1 MKKIFAI
8 ALALVMV
15 LSMASAFAS
24 ACTTGPFSW
33 DCLTETNKCGKAKVE
48 VIPYV
53 KVNNGCGGYDW
64 QVSTCASAINS
75 ENVYFAIK
83 LTVDAN
89 TDLDWLGNA
98 KIKITGKGVTMPKE
112 LGKFDKA
119 IKFWKGVKTDEDE
132 TVVYYLHNNKAEAEV
147 NKKVD
152 KWVDEE
158 DENFELSESIFTAKV
173 TDAKKAKV
181 CATIT
186 SDSDHALYTLPLA
199 GGEVNVNI
207 YAYRVGKYYVYF
219 ADVPVFK
226 VSGSNN
232 MSGLLI
238 TDNANVDKL
247 IKDAVDA
254 AKKGEEF
261 EPTTTIVGIAL
272 DGVPNA
278 VLYVTDTD
286 GKITSITKTSE
297 CSSSFYNEVVT
308 FFGLDMCTCLNKK
321 NVNANLGWD
330 DEFKS
335 CFQWSINGASVVDPE
350 CKIEIP
356 KTGDVSVVAYAVM
369 ALVAAAGAMGLKK

>member
-89 TDLDWLGNA
+89 TDPDWFANA
-98 KIKITGKGVTMPKE
+98 KIKITGKGVTMPKALKDWE
-112 LGKFDKA
+112 KA
-119 IKFWKGVKTDEDE
+119 AARWNGVETDEDE
-132 TVVYYLHNNKAEAEV
+132 TVVYYLKTTKAD
-147 NKKVD
+147 NGKYTY

-158 DENFELSESIFTAKV
+158 DDSFKLSESIFTAKV

-186 SDSDHALYTLPLA
+186 SDSDHALHTLTL
-199 GGEVNVNI
+199 GEDERKVDVNI

-226 VSGSNN
+226 FNGSDN

-247 IKDAVDA
+247 IKDAIA
-254 AKKGEEF
+254 AKKF
-261 EPTTTIVGIAL
+261 DPTTADLVGIAL

-286 GKITSITKTSE
+286 GKITSITKTSK

>member
-89 TDLDWLGNA
+89 TDPDWFANS
-98 KIKITGKGVTMPKE
+98 KIKITGKGVTMPKV
-112 LGKFDKA
+112 LND
-119 IKFWKGVKTDEDE
+119 WKDAHAYWNGVKTDEDE
-132 TVVYYLHNNKAEAEV
+132 TVVYYLKTNVE
-147 NKKVD
+147 

-158 DENFELSESIFTAKV
+158 DDSFKLSEYIFTAKV

-186 SDSDHALYTLPLA
+186 SDSDNALYTFARDLD
-199 GGEVNVNI
+199 GDGKDDEIINI

-226 VSGSNN
+226 VNDSNN

-286 GKITSITKTSE
+286 GKITSITKTSK